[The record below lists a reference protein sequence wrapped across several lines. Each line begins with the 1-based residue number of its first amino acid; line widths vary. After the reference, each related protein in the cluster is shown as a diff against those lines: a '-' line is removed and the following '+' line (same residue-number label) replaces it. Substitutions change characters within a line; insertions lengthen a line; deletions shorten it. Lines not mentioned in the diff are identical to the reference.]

1 MLTGMPSSRLIVVD
15 VSVIVVVVVVDDDDD
30 ALKIGNMMDSS
41 LVRRD
46 YQGCENSAVQWQVVY
61 YLCWIPSKRRNSV
74 LCTDLQSACPRNLD
88 CSTQK

>member
-1 MLTGMPSSRLIVVD
+1 MPSSRLIVID
-15 VSVIVVVVVVDDDDD
+15 VIVIVDDDDDDADDADAD

-61 YLCWIPSKRRNSV
+61 
-74 LCTDLQSACPRNLD
+74 
-88 CSTQK
+88 